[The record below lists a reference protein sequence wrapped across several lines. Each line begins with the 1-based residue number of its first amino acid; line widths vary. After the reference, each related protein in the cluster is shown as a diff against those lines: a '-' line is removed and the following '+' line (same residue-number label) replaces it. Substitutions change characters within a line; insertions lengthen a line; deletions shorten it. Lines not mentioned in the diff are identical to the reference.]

1 MQLRDYQSEAVNA
14 TWAWLCTQAGNPLI
28 VLPTGGGKAILCAQ
42 LAKDALGFGVRVLIL
57 AHRKELLEQN
67 ADKVARLLPGVDVG
81 IYSAGLKSRDTDH
94 DIVCAGIQSCW
105 KRAGDFGA
113 RQLVVIDEAHLIAT
127 SGEGMYRKFLDDIRA
142 INHKARLVG
151 LTATPYRTGEGSLIG
166 PHKLFQGI
174 SYEAK
179 IPRLID
185 GGYLSPITS
194 KSAEA
199 SADTSGLKIRGG
211 EFVAGEVEQLFGV
224 EATVRAA
231 VAELVAK
238 VAGRKSVLVF
248 AAGVGHASQV
258 AEEIHRVTGET
269 VGVVTGE
276 TFAMERASFLSLF
289 RRGSL
294 RWLVNVDVLTTGF
307 DAPNIDAIA
316 VLRATCSPGLFAQIC
331 GRGFRLAPGKSDCL
345 VLDFGEN
352 IKRHGP
358 LDSSDYGALKTKRL
372 MMEQSGPTRTCPN
385 CGEVVP
391 ISATECACGFL
402 FPRQATPR
410 HGEQAGSDAILT
422 TQIEPEHWVV
432 EAVSMRLWTRKKD
445 GSRTL
450 RVDYECQRDG
460 VSGNLAAEVISE
472 WICLEHEG
480 FAGRKAS
487 EWWRK
492 RCREIPESIEHA
504 VELFDRGAVATP
516 RAITTRKEGKF
527 YRITAYQLDPIPD
540 ASEIAGEAVVEAMPW
555 EMGASHD
562 DIPF

>member
-1 MQLRDYQSEAVNA
+1 VQLRDYQSESVNS

-28 VLPTGGGKAILCAQ
+28 VLPTGGGKSVIIAQ
-42 LAKDALGFGVRVLIL
+42 LAKDAIGFGARTLIL

-67 ADKVARLLPGVDVG
+67 AEKVRKLLPDVRVG
-81 IYSAGLKSRDTDH
+81 IYSAGLKSRDVDEP
-94 DIVCAGIQSCW
+94 IVCAGIQSCW

-113 RQLVVIDEAHLIAT
+113 RQLVIIDEVHLVAT

-166 PHKLFQGI
+166 PDKLFQGV

-185 GGYLSPITS
+185 AGYLSPITS

-199 SADTSGLKIRGG
+199 SADTSRLHVRGG
-211 EFVAGEVEQLFGV
+211 EFVAGEVEQLFGQDQL
-224 EATVRAA
+224 VRAA
-231 VAELVAK
+231 VAEMVAK
-238 VAGRKSVLVF
+238 TTGRKSVLVF
-248 AAGVGHASQV
+248 AAGVGHAAQV
-258 AEEIHRVTGET
+258 AAEINRVTGET
-269 VGVVTGE
+269 VGVVTGD

-289 RRGSL
+289 KRGSL

-307 DAPNIDAIA
+307 DAPCVDAIA

-331 GRGFRLAPGKSDCL
+331 GRGFRLSPGKADCL

-358 LDSSDYGALKTKRL
+358 LDASDYGALKTRRL
-372 MMEQSGPTRTCPN
+372 MMEQSGPTRNCPN
-385 CGEVVP
+385 CEAVVP
-391 ISATECACGFL
+391 ISAIECECGFV
-402 FPRQATPR
+402 FPRQQGPR

-422 TQIEPEHWVV
+422 TQIEPENWTVDEV
-432 EAVSMRLWTRKKD
+432 TMRLWTRKKD

-450 RVDYECQRDG
+450 RVDYLCQRDG
-460 VSGNLAAEVISE
+460 VAGNLASESISE
-472 WICLEHEG
+472 WVCLEHEG
-480 FAGRKAS
+480 FAGKKAG

-516 RAITTRKEGKF
+516 RAITTKKEGKF
-527 YRITAYQLDPIPD
+527 YRITNYVLDPIPD
-540 ASEIAGEAVVEAMPW
+540 ESEIASEAVVEAMPW